1 MGKCTFGNLQLFLH
15 GEVATWE
22 IATWVNVH
30 LGSCRFSFLGNLPL
44 GTLSFGKMYIR
55 DVAAWEIAH
64 LGSATWKIVTW
75 EVAHEKKHFGKVP
88 NIVDLLR

>member
-1 MGKCTFGNLQLFLH
+1 
-15 GEVATWE
+15 
-22 IATWVNVH
+22 
-30 LGSCRFSFLGNLPL
+30 
-44 GTLSFGKMYIR
+44 MYIW